1 MTPPANLND
10 AAVAADYDLIYANW
24 DAQVERLV
32 QIMNGHLP
40 VVPQGRL
47 LDATCGSGLSIDAA
61 RRTGWIVTGCDASP
75 AMVQRARERFPD
87 VTLRSAGLL
96 GLTDALGVATYD
108 AVISVGNALPMLEP
122 GQVPRAMQQLRR
134 CTRDGGALMIAIR
147 DFSERIKGGV
157 WRDDAVAR
165 VEGRFAYR
173 GPDLIVY
180 TLEIED
186 SRGSRVH
193 EVDLHPIAPLELE
206 AAVLAAGFTVTR
218 SSRAA
223 GRAVVAATAT

>member
-1 MTPPANLND
+1 VTPPANLND

-24 DAQVERLV
+24 DDQVERVV
-32 QIMNGHLP
+32 QLMNGHLP

-47 LDATCGSGLSIDAA
+47 LDASCGSGLSIDAA
-61 RRTGWIVTGCDASP
+61 RRSGWVVTGCDDSP
-75 AMVQRARERFPD
+75 AMVQRARDRFPD
-87 VTLRSAGLL
+87 VTFRSAGLL
-96 GLTDALGVATYD
+96 SLVDALGATYD

-122 GQVPRAMQQLRR
+122 GQVPAALQQLRR
-134 CTRDGGALMIAIR
+134 CTRDGGSLMLVVR

-165 VEGRFAYR
+165 VEARFAHR
-173 GPDLIVY
+173 GAELVVY

-186 SRGSRVH
+186 SRGTRVH
-193 EVDLHPIAPLELE
+193 EIDLHPIAPLELE
-206 AAVLAAGFTVTR
+206 AAVLEAEFTVTR

-223 GRAVVAATAT
+223 GRAVIAATAA

>member
-1 MTPPANLND
+1 MSPPANLND

-32 QIMNGHLP
+32 QIMSGHLP
-40 VVPQGRL
+40 VVPQGRV

-61 RRTGWIVTGCDASP
+61 RRGGWIVTGCDASP
-75 AMVQRARERFPD
+75 AMVQRARDRFPD
-87 VTLRSAGLL
+87 VTLRSASLL
-96 GLTDALGVATYD
+96 SLSDALGATYD
-108 AVISVGNALPMLEP
+108 AVISVGNGLPMLEP
-122 GQVPRAMQQLRR
+122 NQVPRALQQLRR

-173 GPDLIVY
+173 GSDLVVY

-186 SRGSRVH
+186 SRGTRVH

-218 SSRAA
+218 SSRVA
-223 GRAVVAATAT
+223 GRAVVAATAR

>member
-1 MTPPANLND
+1 MTPSPAHLND

-40 VVPQGRL
+40 VVPNGRL
-47 LDATCGSGLSIDAA
+47 LDASCGSGLSIDAA
-61 RRTGWIVTGCDASP
+61 RRTGWTVTACDASP
-75 AMVQRARERFPD
+75 AMVQRARDRFPD
-87 VTLRSAGLL
+87 VTYRSAGLL
-96 GLTDALGVATYD
+96 GLADALGARYD

-122 GQVPRAMQQLRR
+122 SHVPQALRELR
-134 CTRDGGALMIAIR
+134 DCTREGGALMVAIR

-165 VEGRFAYR
+165 AEARFAYR
-173 GPDLIVY
+173 GADLIVY

-186 SRGSRVH
+186 SRGIRTH

-206 AAVLAAGFTVTR
+206 AAVLSAGFAVTR
-218 SSRAA
+218 SSRVA
-223 GRAVVAATAT
+223 GRVVIAATAG

>member
-1 MTPPANLND
+1 MSAPANLND
-10 AAVAADYDLIYANW
+10 AAVAADFDLIYGNW
-24 DAQVERLV
+24 DAQVERVV

-40 VVPQGRL
+40 VVPRGRL
-47 LDATCGSGLSIDAA
+47 LDATCASGLSVDAA

-75 AMVQRARERFPD
+75 AMVQRARDRFPD
-87 VTLRSAGLL
+87 VTLRSASLL
-96 GLTDALGVATYD
+96 SLAESLGARYD

-122 GQVPRAMQQLRR
+122 GQVPKAMQQLRR

-147 DFSERIKGGV
+147 DFSERIRGGV

-173 GPDLIVY
+173 GADLIVY

-186 SRGSRVH
+186 SQGSRPH
-193 EVDLHPIAPLELE
+193 ELELHPIAPLELE

-218 SSRAA
+218 ASRVA
-223 GRAVVAATAT
+223 GRAVIAATAM